1 VNKYDLIV
9 LGGGSGGLAAAQR
22 ASEYGARVVVIE
34 PARLGG
40 TCVNVGCVPKKVMW
54 NAAQISQEIED
65 AADYGFNISQHGHD
79 WPVLKQKRD
88 AYVKRLNGIYQSNLE
103 KKSIDLIQGR
113 GKFVS
118 AKEIETEYGDKVHAE
133 NILIATGGFPIV
145 PEIPGANFGIT
156 SDGFFDLEE
165 MPKRVGIIGSGYI
178 AVELAGVLNV
188 LGSHVM
194 QFLRYDSLLR
204 SFEEKLGSH
213 LLEHMRATGIEVINQ
228 AVPQS
233 VQHEKGLALTMEDG
247 RTFDNF
253 DSLLW
258 AIGRAPNT
266 HFLTLKNAGVKVDD
280 RGYIVVDRYQNTSTS
295 GVYAVGDV
303 TGKAQL
309 TPVAIAAGRRLA
321 DRVFNAQPEKYLNYD
336 IVPTVIF
343 SHPPVG
349 TVGQTE
355 VEAVTSFGSD
365 SVRVYTSEFV
375 PMYNAL
381 TEHKPKTLM
390 KLVTVGKEERVVGCH
405 IIGAGADEM
414 LQGFAVAISM
424 GALKSDFDNTLA
436 IHPTSAEELVTMR

>member
-1 VNKYDLIV
+1 MNKYDLIV

-178 AVELAGVLNV
+178 AVELAGVLNA

-204 SFEEKLGSH
+204 SFEEKLGRH

-233 VQHEKGLALTMEDG
+233 FKHEKGLALTMEDG